1 MPEILTD
8 RNTCHS
14 CHKTDGDKKLLKCA
28 SCHSI
33 TYCGPQCQRSDWTRH
48 RPNCIPVMIT
58 EYKGK
63 GRGLVASRDI
73 KMGELILQDT
83 AVIDVRAISINGEC
97 INHFVTNEIKEQM
110 NRMSEQEKSDFYQLE
125 QLNHDKDGCPLQS
138 VNVFGREENF
148 LEELKIYLKNKMSG
162 MIFLNVSL
170 INHSCSP
177 NAARGK
183 LVLSPGDPGYGLTGP
198 RMEVR
203 AIRNIS
209 KGEEVTTFYIM
220 TGTTVNMMR
229 SEIRE
234 RLKRDFGFDCKC
246 PICKGEIPDQDNI
259 KRKILKIIEKDL
271 PPHDRRK
278 ASDWRRD
285 ANENERIMELTK
297 QMHIVPFDTKCFAC
311 IDLAYAAHMAR
322 DPVLRKKAMDTWA
335 ELNESVKLEKMVT
348 YQQTIQGYLDEWAKE
363 FESKKPPK
371 KEEINTIYG
380 RQIKC

>member
-1 MPEILTD
+1 
-8 RNTCHS
+8 
-14 CHKTDGDKKLLKCA
+14 
-28 SCHSI
+28 
-33 TYCGPQCQRSDWTRH
+33 
-48 RPNCIPVMIT
+48 MIT
-58 EYKGK
+58 EYEGK

-83 AVIDVRAISINGEC
+83 AVIDVRAISGPTGEC

-110 NRMSEQEKSDFYQLE
+110 NMMSDQEKSDFYKLE
-125 QLNHDKDGCPLQS
+125 QLNHDKVGCPLQS

-162 MIFLNVSL
+162 MIFLNISL

-183 LVLSPGDPGYGLTGP
+183 LVLSTDTRLTGQK
-198 RMEVR
+198 MEVR

-229 SEIRE
+229 SEIRAT
-234 RLKRDFGFDCKC
+234 LKRDFGFDCKC
-246 PICKGEIPDQDNI
+246 SICKGEIPDQDDI
-259 KRKILKIIEKDL
+259 KKKILKIIEKDL
-271 PPHDRRK
+271 PPYDRRK
-278 ASDWRRD
+278 PSDWRRD

-335 ELNESVKLEKMVT
+335 ELNEDVKLEKMGP
-348 YQQTIQGYLDEWAKE
+348 YLQTIQGYLDEWAKE